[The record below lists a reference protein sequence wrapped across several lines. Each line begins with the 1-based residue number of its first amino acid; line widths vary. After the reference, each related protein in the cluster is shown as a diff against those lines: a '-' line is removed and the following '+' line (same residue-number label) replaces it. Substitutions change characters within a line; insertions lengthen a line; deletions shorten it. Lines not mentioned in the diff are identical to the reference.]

1 MSETQALIVGV
12 IIGGVLS
19 VAGTF
24 VGSYWGPLK
33 LEKRREAKFD
43 EPRKD
48 LLLRL
53 LKEKPEEQPIRSL
66 ERLRL
71 VTGTSVEEC
80 RRLLI
85 DVGARGVK
93 MKGGAEGWA
102 LIDNYDFKQP
112 FKEVDAV
119 DV

>member
-1 MSETQALIVGV
+1 MSETRGDSGW

-33 LEKRREAKFD
+33 LEKRREERFD
-43 EPRKD
+43 GPRKK
-48 LLLRL
+48 LLLL
-53 LKEKPEEQPIRSL
+53 LLNEKPDEQPIRSF

-71 VTGTSVEEC
+71 VTGTTVEEC
-80 RRLLI
+80 RRLV

-93 MKGGAEGWA
+93 MKGGGGR
-102 LIDNYDFKQP
+102 LGSDR
-112 FKEVDAV
+112 
-119 DV
+119 

>member
-1 MSETQALIVGV
+1 MSEAQAVIAGV

-33 LEKRREAKFD
+33 LEKRREEKYD
-43 EPRKD
+43 GPRKE
-48 LLLRL
+48 LLLL
-53 LKEKPEEQPIRSL
+53 LLNEKPETQPIRSL
-66 ERLRL
+66 ERLQL
-71 VTGTSVEEC
+71 VTGTTEEEC

-85 DVGARGVK
+85 EVRARGVK
-93 MKGGAEGWA
+93 MKGGGEGWA
-102 LIDNYDFKQP
+102 LIDNYDFEQP